1 MIELVPPNVDLADSW
16 LTGMSEFPP
25 GTVLHGYSDHAWQED
40 GFDTPGGTA
49 TLVQSLRDGERGI
62 GLPAGW
68 VPCTTYWIVDSAEP
82 GCVLGSLALRHHLD
96 NDFLREY
103 GGHIGYGVRPSARRR
118 GVASAALRA
127 SLPHARTLGLDQV
140 MLTCDDDNVP
150 SRATIEG
157 CGGVFERM
165 AGQRRRYWIAT

>member
-1 MIELVPPNVDLADSW
+1 MIDLVFPSVDLAASW
-16 LTGMSEFPP
+16 RAGVAEFPP
-25 GTVLHGYSDHAWQED
+25 GAVLHGFGYDDQL
-40 GFDTPGGTA
+40 GFELATA
-49 TLVQSLRDGERGI
+49 AGFADFVQSLRDAERGV

-68 VPCTTYWIVDSAEP
+68 VPCTTYWIIDSAEP
-82 GCVLGSLALRHHLD
+82 DQLLGSLALRHHLE
-96 NDFLREY
+96 NDFLAEY

-127 SLPHARTLGLDQV
+127 SLPRARALGLDQV
-140 MLTCDDDNVP
+140 MLTCDDDNLA

>member
-1 MIELVPPNVDLADSW
+1 MIELTLPTVDLMKSW
-16 LTGMSEFPP
+16 RSSVAEFPP
-25 GTVLHGYSDHAWQED
+25 DAMLHGFGYDEQLGGELATAA
-40 GFDTPGGTA
+40 GFADF
-49 TLVQSLRDGERGI
+49 VQSLRDAERGV
-62 GLPAGW
+62 GQPDGW
-68 VPCTTYWIVDSAEP
+68 VPCTTYWIVDSAQP
-82 GCVLGSLALRHHLD
+82 GQVLGSLVLRHHLE
-96 NDFLREY
+96 NDFLLEY

-127 SLPHARTLGLDQV
+127 SLPPARAHGLDRV
-140 MLTCDDDNVP
+140 MLTCDEDNVA